1 MLCGKPL
8 ENGWWCNTC
17 QLSSAAITRIFTEN
31 RLEEARSP
39 CGPIVWLA
47 IATVVGAILWAT
59 LLR

>member
-1 MLCGKPL
+1 MLCGEPL

-39 CGPIVWLA
+39 CGPLVWLA
-47 IATVVGAILWAT
+47 IATAVGVILWAT